1 MSHFRFTLRHMK
13 RKVVG
18 ICLSL
23 TLLQSPTPSLAADCQ
38 GAACIDVYTENGQ
51 LIIEG
56 HKNTASAPAPVPKRA
71 RVRSSIK
78 PAPRPKTV
86 KPRISVA
93 PKRVAPHPVAP
104 PVKAESLNDRL
115 VRLVPAGDIA
125 FAPATNAVA
134 HIPVIFWSNL
144 PEIFQTEV
152 GVIGEVIDVSLRPSF
167 LWSFGDGQFFLT
179 TSVGAPYPR
188 KDITHIYEKPGE
200 YTLTLV
206 ATWGGTWARNGVSR
220 TITGQIRKV
229 STKTIRINSAQSIF
243 TG

>member
-1 MSHFRFTLRHMK
+1 MK
-13 RKVVG
+13 RKVLG

-56 HKNTASAPAPVPKRA
+56 HKNTAPAPVPKKTRA
-71 RVRSSIK
+71 RPSVK
-78 PAPRPKTV
+78 PAPRPTTL

-93 PKRVAPHPVAP
+93 PKRVAPRPVAP
-104 PVKAESLNDRL
+104 TVKSESLNDRL

-125 FAPATNAVA
+125 FAPATNAVV

-144 PEIFQTEV
+144 PEIFQTQV

-229 STKTIRINSAQSIF
+229 STRTIRINSAQSIF